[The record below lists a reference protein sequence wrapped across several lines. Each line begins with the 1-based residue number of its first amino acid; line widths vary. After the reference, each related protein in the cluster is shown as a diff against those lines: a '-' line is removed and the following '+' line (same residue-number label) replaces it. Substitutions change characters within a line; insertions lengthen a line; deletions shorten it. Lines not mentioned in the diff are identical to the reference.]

1 MGAGGD
7 NAVEVDQHSKE
18 ETVSEH
24 LVRHFAAAESKAKP
38 DVKHC
43 VSFAKAVGFE
53 TPETTIVSTLSG
65 GWNMR
70 LSLARAMMA
79 RAELLLLDEPVSFL
93 FQKYKNAHI
102 LKNNNTNQQDYV
114 FFVPPPPPPF
124 FFFFFSFCPLTFYSL
139 YHFSVP

>member
-1 MGAGGD
+1 LEGLPSALRVSLVQHEADSTVPMGAGGD

-24 LVRHFAAAESKAKP
+24 LIRHFAAAESKVKP
-38 DVKHC
+38 DANHC

-79 RAELLLLDEPVSFL
+79 RAELLLLDEPVSVP
-93 FQKYKNAHI
+93 KNIKTHT
-102 LKNNNTNQQDYV
+102 LKNTKQH
-114 FFVPPPPPPF
+114 PPPPPP
-124 FFFFFSFCPLTFYSL
+124 P
-139 YHFSVP
+139 PPIPPPP